1 MDSMAEVFEMDSG
14 AKMVAINIENG
25 SLDTTKVLIFI
36 DHENKTV
43 YLWRGNKAELF
54 KKLMGTRVAAKLS
67 HSYPKYRIR
76 PIAEGT
82 EPAAFL
88 DLAGVKR

>member
-1 MDSMAEVFEMDSG
+1 MAEVFEMDSG

-25 SLDTTKVLIFI
+25 SLDTKKVLIFI

-67 HSYPKYRIR
+67 HTYPKYRIR

>member
-1 MDSMAEVFEMDSG
+1 MGSMVEIFEMDSG
-14 AKMVAINIENG
+14 AKMIAINMEKG
-25 SLDTTKVLIFI
+25 SLDSTKVLIFI

-43 YLWRGNKAELF
+43 YLWRGNKADLF

-67 HSYPKYRIR
+67 HTYSKYRIR
-76 PIAEGT
+76 PIAEGS

-88 DLAGVKR
+88 DLAGVRR

>member
-1 MDSMAEVFEMDSG
+1 MVEIFEMDSG
-14 AKMVAINIENG
+14 AKMIAVSIEKG
-25 SLDTTKVLIFI
+25 SLNSTKVLIFI

-43 YLWRGNKAELF
+43 YLWRGKKADLF

-67 HSYPKYRIR
+67 HTYSKYRIR
-76 PIAEGT
+76 PIAEGS

-88 DLAGVKR
+88 DLAGIRR